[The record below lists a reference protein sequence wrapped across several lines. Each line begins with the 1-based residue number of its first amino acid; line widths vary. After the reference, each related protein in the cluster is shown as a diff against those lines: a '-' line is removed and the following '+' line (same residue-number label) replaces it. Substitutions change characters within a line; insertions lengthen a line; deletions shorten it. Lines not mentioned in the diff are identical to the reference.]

1 MFMKR
6 KYFYLLSFLFLLS
19 CGSRDSIKDKP
30 TEVIPPD
37 KMVKVLVDCH
47 IVEASLVKENHGNT
61 DMNTP
66 TNQRYKAIF
75 EKYDIDKKTLDESF
89 DYYSKHLKEYDEIYK
104 QVVEELN
111 QTQSKIISK

>member
-1 MFMKR
+1 MKR
-6 KYFYLLSFLFLLS
+6 KWLYILLFLFLAA

-30 TEVIPPD
+30 AEVLPPD

-47 IVEASLVKENHGNT
+47 IVEASLVKENQGGK
-61 DMNTP
+61 DMNTS

-75 EKYDIDKKTLDESF
+75 QKYDIDKKTLDESF

-111 QTQSKIISK
+111 QTQSLIISK